1 MFGVGLILASSLHHL
16 FVKNP
21 AIKFTIGCL
30 IVLTYSG
37 LTNARTT
44 VWGNEIFLWK
54 DAYVQ
59 SPEKPRVNSNLG
71 YAYLRINELDSA
83 QKYLEQAIYY
93 APHHIDALDGLG
105 VCYLKK
111 RKYKMAHY
119 YFKTVLQLLP
129 DHIPAQL
136 HLYELFL
143 KQKKYQRC
151 IPPLKKLRKLEP
163 NKAGHVVKLYK
174 IYQKNKLKKQA
185 KALIDKFLRSHPN
198 HKEILSLRGEKK
210 KEKKPSKY

>member
-1 MFGVGLILASSLHHL
+1 MERCVR
-16 FVKNP
+16 
-21 AIKFTIGCL
+21 TI
-30 IVLTYSG
+30 S
-37 LTNARTT
+37 
-44 VWGNEIFLWK
+44 
-54 DAYVQ
+54 
-59 SPEKPRVNSNLG
+59 EKPRVNSNLG

-136 HLYELFL
+136 HLYELFF
-143 KQKKYQRC
+143 KAKKISEVYSAA
-151 IPPLKKLRKLEP
+151 KKT
-163 NKAGHVVKLYK
+163 
-174 IYQKNKLKKQA
+174 KKT
-185 KALIDKFLRSHPN
+185 
-198 HKEILSLRGEKK
+198 GT
-210 KEKKPSKY
+210 